1 MLQYWVASMS
11 RNLICFNNHPCCT
24 MNKWGCLSTTSYSI
38 FFFLS
43 IQGLPRPLFAFLRL
57 FYAALSIGHLVW
69 IGLDQPTG
77 GWIIHLG
84 NWSRAVTALYFLV
97 GSLTAFHRSMCG
109 SKESDKYDR
118 ITQDSSDPLNSNSCA
133 LKPGEND
140 DSLPPTTNHL
150 SWHHEV
156 LWVLHTLAADSSFV
170 CMIAYF
176 AFFFKVRYTFLGI
189 LDVPKHVL
197 HLVLM
202 IVDTLASHIPVRL
215 FHVMYAYM
223 FGAAYVV
230 FTIVFILTEVK
241 IDLNLN
247 PVFYPSLESGDEPLI
262 YTAYL
267 SIFLIAGFP
276 VAQLFFFLLHKF
288 RSWLISRWFGNHLWN
303 KLKVK
308 KRSMWN
314 SLRKLSLRLC

>member
-1 MLQYWVASMS
+1 M
-11 RNLICFNNHPCCT
+11 
-24 MNKWGCLSTTSYSI
+24 
-38 FFFLS
+38 
-43 IQGLPRPLFAFLRL
+43 
-57 FYAALSIGHLVW
+57 
-69 IGLDQPTG
+69 
-77 GWIIHLG
+77 
-84 NWSRAVTALYFLV
+84 TALYFLV

-109 SKESDKYDR
+109 SKESDQYDR
-118 ITQDSSDPLNSNSCA
+118 ITQEGGDPLDSNSCA
-133 LKPGEND
+133 LKPGEKD
-140 DSLPPTTNHL
+140 DSLSTSTNQL

-170 CMIAYF
+170 CTIAYF
-176 AFFFKVRYTFLGI
+176 AFFFKVRLTFLGV

-197 HLVLM
+197 YLVLM

-223 FGAAYVV
+223 FGATYVI

-241 IDLNLN
+241 IDLSLN

-288 RSWLISRWFGNHLWN
+288 RSWLISR
-303 KLKVK
+303 
-308 KRSMWN
+308 
-314 SLRKLSLRLC
+314 